1 MPQCL
6 FTFYLDII
14 FQTHCFSLVMNFL
27 TLVKV
32 LRLNYWITLHV
43 TCGKSSFLYHYFS
56 PLLWLTDKFLSSC
69 VAKYEAN
76 FMHLQSNFLKGD
88 VSLKL
93 VIMPLLYFK
102 GFQISLF
109 FQSMYV
115 VFCFSLTYA
124 GYKFVMTG

>member
-1 MPQCL
+1 MSPAA
-6 FTFYLDII
+6 
-14 FQTHCFSLVMNFL
+14 
-27 TLVKV
+27 
-32 LRLNYWITLHV
+32 
-43 TCGKSSFLYHYFS
+43 S
-56 PLLWLTDKFLSSC
+56 PLFFITIFLHCCDVQTNFFPIVKQSTRPISC
-69 VAKYEAN
+69 N
-76 FMHLQSNFLKGD
+76 LQSNFLKGD